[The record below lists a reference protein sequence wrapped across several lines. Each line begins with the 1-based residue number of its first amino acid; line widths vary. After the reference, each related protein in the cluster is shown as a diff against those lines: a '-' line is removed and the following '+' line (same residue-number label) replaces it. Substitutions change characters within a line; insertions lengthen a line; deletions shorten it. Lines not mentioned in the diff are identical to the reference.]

1 MAHLFRQIY
10 SDEILNLKR
19 LTKTELIKS
28 ITVEFIHVKLNELN
42 INKAMKEEC
51 FRLWDR
57 SEHAKKL
64 IDRQQLW
71 KLINEAFKILKYKK
85 PSDKYQTIYEQTLNL
100 SSSELQTIHLN
111 VDRTVTFENLIDYLT
126 RVCKIKYSV

>member
-42 INKAMKEEC
+42 INKAMKEDC
-51 FRLWDR
+51 CRLLDR
-57 SEHAKKL
+57 SEQAKKL

-111 VDRTVTFENLIDYLT
+111 IDRTVTFENLIDYLT
-126 RVCKIKYSV
+126 